1 MRSAEKS
8 NYDRTAG
15 MPLDPFKEAFD
26 ELVKRIG
33 PQGVADFAESISEER
48 AAYKEAKKVRL
59 PARIDMKDVLRM
71 YPASIVKGIALEWEL
86 DPSKKKSRLI
96 EEIAGVMADVIPEVL
111 DEASR
116 SERRALKYVAEHD
129 NLPTRKARRVLNDSL
144 IQPEFTDPDDP
155 NMFDAFME
163 VYIRM
168 GVLIVGVREVR
179 GRDRLVVTMASDV
192 KRIVAKHT
200 GWNITF
206 DQDVSTD
213 SGAGRSRVVGGKK
226 QAGPSRGREQKPGLA
241 MIGMPLDAPL
251 PRRPNNSI
259 FKRGGLEVKEGDVI
273 ADPFEA
279 MTAYAIA
286 KYRSEFEAERKGCP
300 YNTAGLNDTL
310 AFKQHMTWFLAEW
323 INPATG
329 ATIVEEFVKETVT
342 DKKTADTLLQFT
354 ELFFDR
360 FEVTEHRGSD
370 IIAYGTNTR
379 KTYRI
384 ATTVGS
390 SLYPIGSRFEG
401 RIHPYG
407 KKYKTCGIVGRYL
420 GTA

>member
-1 MRSAEKS
+1 M
-8 NYDRTAG
+8 AG

-33 PQGVADFAESISEER
+33 PQGVADFTESINEEK

-59 PARIDMKDVLRM
+59 PAKIDMKDVLRM
-71 YPASIVKGIALEWEL
+71 YPANIVKGIALEWEL

-96 EEIAGVMADVIPEVL
+96 EEIAGVMADVIPEVI
-111 DEASR
+111 DEASNN
-116 SERRALKYVAEHD
+116 ERRALKYVAEHD

-155 NMFDAFME
+155 HMFDAFME

-168 GVLIVGVREVR
+168 GVLIVGIREVR
-179 GRDRLVVTMASDV
+179 GRDRLVITMASDV

-213 SGAGRSRVVGGKK
+213 GGAGRPRVPAGGKE
-226 QAGPSRGREQKPGLA
+226 QTGLSRGREQKPGLTLT
-241 MIGMPLDAPL
+241 GMPLDEPL
-251 PRRPNNSI
+251 PRRPNSI
-259 FKRGGLEVKEGDVI
+259 FKGGGLEVKQGDVI

-279 MTAYAIA
+279 MTAYAVA
-286 KYRSEFEAERKGCP
+286 KYRNEFEAERKGCP
-300 YNTAGLNDTL
+300 YNTAGLDDML

-329 ATIVEEFVKETVT
+329 TTIAEEFVKETVT
-342 DKKTADTLLQFT
+342 DKKTAGTLLQFT

-360 FEVTEHRGSD
+360 FEVTAHRGSD
-370 IIAYGTNTR
+370 IVAYGAGTR

-384 ATTVGS
+384 VTAAGS
-390 SLYPIGSRFEG
+390 SFYPIGSRFEG

-420 GTA
+420 GPA